1 MEFIAE
7 KNNVKVTGRTLFQNN
22 IRYLGYS
29 CSAIEFVFTGQ
40 KAQAVLWTN
49 SPSLEDIYTA
59 WIAVF
64 IDDEEEPSRRF
75 PLNKEEETYL
85 LYEGNEIK
93 PTKIRMVKYSE
104 AAFGKVGVKSIIID
118 GSTLQPAPEKSRR
131 LEFIGDSI
139 TCGYGNEGVWNTDI
153 FSTAKE
159 NPWEAYAAITAR
171 TLGADYQLISWSGI
185 GIISN
190 WTDQDVPNDVWLMP
204 GMYSYTDKETDLF
217 LGNTELELWDN
228 TDFVP
233 DCIILNLG
241 TNDASYTKSIPDRVE
256 TFGRE
261 YYKFVQQVRSVN
273 PGVKILCT
281 LGVMGQDLCP
291 EVERQVKKLNME
303 GEDQIYYMKFDLQR
317 VEDGIG
323 SDWHPS
329 KITHN
334 KMAEK
339 LVLKL
344 KEICDWE

>member
-22 IRYLGYS
+22 VRYLGYS

-75 PLNKEEETYL
+75 SLNKEEETYL

-93 PTKIRMVKYSE
+93 QTKIRMVKYSE
-104 AAFGKVGVKSIIID
+104 ATFGKVGVKSIMID
-118 GSTLQPAPEKSRR
+118 GSTPQPAPKKSRR

-153 FSTAKE
+153 FSTAQE

-217 LGNTELELWDN
+217 LGNTEPEAWDN
-228 TDFVP
+228 TGFIP
-233 DCIILNLG
+233 DCIIINLG
-241 TNDASYTKSIPDRVE
+241 TNDASYTKRIPERVE
-256 TFGRE
+256 TFGSE
-261 YYKFVQQVRSVN
+261 YYKFLQQVRNVN

-291 EVERQVKKLNME
+291 EVERQVKKLNLE
-303 GEDQIYYMKFDLQR
+303 GEDHIYYMKFDLQR
-317 VEDGIG
+317 EKDGIG

-339 LVLKL
+339 LVSKL